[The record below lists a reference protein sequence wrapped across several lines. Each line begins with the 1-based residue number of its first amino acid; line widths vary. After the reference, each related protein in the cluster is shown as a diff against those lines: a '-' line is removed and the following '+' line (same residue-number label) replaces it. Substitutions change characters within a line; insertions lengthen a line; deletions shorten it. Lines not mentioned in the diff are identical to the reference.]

1 MGAFGS
7 KSHQRM
13 PHQKSVVTAEKT
25 HYHCGPGRAKALP
38 TTVPGEVAEWSNV
51 PDSKSGVGESQP
63 WVRIPPSPPNTVKP
77 LAPSD
82 PKGHWAFFVW
92 GFRVGQHAYASTPPS
107 TRHKS
112 GMWYFR

>member
-38 TTVPGEVAEWSNV
+38 TTVHGEVAEWSNV

-63 WVRIPPSPPNTVKP
+63 WVRIPPSPPVHKKARLKRAFL
-77 LAPSD
+77 LAEKRPGPHEGGKSAGTRRAPPIDSSD
-82 PKGHWAFFVW
+82 H
-92 GFRVGQHAYASTPPS
+92 
-107 TRHKS
+107 
-112 GMWYFR
+112 